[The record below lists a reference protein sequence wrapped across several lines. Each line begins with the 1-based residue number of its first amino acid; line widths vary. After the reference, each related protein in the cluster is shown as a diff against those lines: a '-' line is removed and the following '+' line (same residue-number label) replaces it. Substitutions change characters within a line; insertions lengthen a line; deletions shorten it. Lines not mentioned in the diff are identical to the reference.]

1 MAPTNEDPCRH
12 GRRVAAGIAE
22 MTYTLANDRA
32 LVTAAGQGLGEEI
45 ARTLAR
51 AGARTL
57 LVDINA
63 AEAER
68 VAREINAEGG
78 TAAVFRADVTR
89 AAEVA
94 AVVKFAEETWGGID
108 ILVNAAGGFER
119 YSLITEISDDEWDQV
134 LALNLKSAF
143 LCARAVAKGM
153 MDRKKGRII
162 NIASL
167 AGVGPN
173 PYGPSMIVPYGT
185 AKAAVIGF
193 TKHLAKQLGPYAIT
207 VNAVSP
213 GTTLTPRV
221 RKARDAAFIEKL
233 RTQNAMS
240 TLVEPRDT
248 AEAVLFLASSESR
261 YITGVNLN
269 VNAGTVFA

>member
-1 MAPTNEDPCRH
+1 MT
-12 GRRVAAGIAE
+12 
-22 MTYTLANDRA
+22 TYTLANDRA
-32 LVTAAGQGLGEEI
+32 LVTGAGQGLGEEI

-57 LVDINA
+57 LADINV

-68 VAREINAEGG
+68 VAREINANGE
-78 TAAVFRADVTR
+78 TAAVFQADVTR
-89 AAEVA
+89 ASEVA
-94 AVVKFAEETWGGID
+94 ALVKFAEETWGGID
-108 ILVNAAGGFER
+108 ILVNAAGGFQHF
-119 YSLITEISDDEWDQV
+119 SPITEISEDEWDRV
-134 LALNLKSAF
+134 IALNLKSAF
-143 LCARAVAKGM
+143 LCAQAVAKGM

-173 PYGPSMIVPYGT
+173 PYAPSYIPYGT
-185 AKAAVIGF
+185 AKSAVIGF
-193 TKHLAKQLGPYAIT
+193 TKHLAKQLGPYFIT
-207 VNAVSP
+207 VNSVSP

-221 RKARDAAFIEKL
+221 RKLRDAAAIEKL
-233 RTQNAMS
+233 RGQNAMNS
-240 TLVEPRDT
+240 IVEPQDS
-248 AEAVLFLASSESR
+248 AEAVLFLASGESR